1 MVVDKLKSDKALAD
15 VKVDGL
21 VDAIIGNL
29 QKRDEYL
36 KS

>member
-15 VKVDGL
+15 EKVD
-21 VDAIIGNL
+21 VVEDTMIGNQ
-29 QKRDEYL
+29 QKRDKFL